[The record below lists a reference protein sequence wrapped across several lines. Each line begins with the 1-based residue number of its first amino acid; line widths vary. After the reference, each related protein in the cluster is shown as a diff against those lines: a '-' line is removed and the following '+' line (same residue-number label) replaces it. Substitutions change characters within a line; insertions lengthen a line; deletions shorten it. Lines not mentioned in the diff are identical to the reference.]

1 MEPSALHWG
10 SRWLRGGGRDRLQPL
25 SGQDGVP
32 GSGGNAAIRIWVVDR
47 VEPPVA
53 VVVADD
59 DERQVDV
66 PLASLPAG
74 VRAGA
79 VLRVPEEDKAPLW
92 EAAKVD
98 EDLRRV
104 RMREAEAALDRLRRR
119 DPGGDIVV

>member
-1 MEPSALHWG
+1 M
-10 SRWLRGGGRDRLQPL
+10 
-25 SGQDGVP
+25 
-32 GSGGNAAIRIWVVDR
+32 RIWVVDR

-74 VRAGA
+74 VRAGT
-79 VLRVPEEDKAPLW
+79 VLRVPEEDEAPLW

-98 EDLRRV
+98 EELRRV

>member
-1 MEPSALHWG
+1 M
-10 SRWLRGGGRDRLQPL
+10 
-25 SGQDGVP
+25 
-32 GSGGNAAIRIWVVDR
+32 RIWVVDR

-66 PLASLPAG
+66 PLARLPAG
-74 VRAGA
+74 IRAGM
-79 VLRVPEEDKAPLW
+79 VLRVPEEAKAPLW

-98 EDLRRV
+98 EELRRV

>member
-1 MEPSALHWG
+1 M
-10 SRWLRGGGRDRLQPL
+10 
-25 SGQDGVP
+25 
-32 GSGGNAAIRIWVVDR
+32 RIWVVDR

-53 VVVADD
+53 IVVADD

-79 VLRVPEEDKAPLW
+79 VLRVPEEDEAPLW

-98 EDLRRV
+98 EELRRV